1 MSLGQIIRIYFSSNG
16 ILLLIFQ
23 WVIKVAS
30 TFYRELLLWDKR
42 NISYSEHYAEILCPK
57 KASNSTV
64 QEVLPVTVPYYV

>member
-1 MSLGQIIRIYFSSNG
+1 MSLGQNFRIYFSSNG

-30 TFYRELLLWDKR
+30 TFYRELFLWDKK
-42 NISYSEHYAEILCPK
+42 NISYSEYYEILCPK

-64 QEVLPVTVPYYV
+64 QEVLPVTVPYFV